1 MKNKHKNST
10 DEKSESSKES
20 SEQSTKN
27 LNVEEIDSVSP
38 QKRKGTIW
46 KILFP
51 DKKNETEGTELER
64 LVWKQVEYQ
73 ISKNPNVINCCN
85 ELENFEN
92 SEEANVMDKHE
103 FTLIKNRISAQLSR
117 ERRQA
122 ILHSLINVCLE
133 NIKAKRELDD
143 DIDEAKNIIKSTI
156 WEWWKTKFKEMT
168 NLHKN
173 STINKEAASDAHT
186 KPKQKK
192 NSMISISRNGTF
204 ALIMSLAVFACIATM
219 SLLPQT
225 ENKPLMIN
233 TNLNLLNYGEEIQSL
248 NNMEKRYLRSTS
260 ENFDDVAETPKVV
273 DIEKL
278 SQKRVIRFNSVS

>member
-173 STINKEAASDAHT
+173 STINKDAASDAHT

-233 TNLNLLNYGEEIQSL
+233 ANLNLLDYGEEIQTI

-278 SQKRVIRFNSVS
+278 SQKRAIQFNSVS